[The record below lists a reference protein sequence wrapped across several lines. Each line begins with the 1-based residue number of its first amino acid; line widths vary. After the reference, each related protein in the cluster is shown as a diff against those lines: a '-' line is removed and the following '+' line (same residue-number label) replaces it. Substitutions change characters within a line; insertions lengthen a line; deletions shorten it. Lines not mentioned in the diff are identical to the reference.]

1 MFGLTPGSSD
11 SVLKRLFKCHVQM
24 GFYLSCGA
32 PGRGEISAQHKEWF
46 SVCEKK
52 NIFEKRTQVTRGIL
66 TNTEFNK
73 VLIT

>member
-11 SVLKRLFKCHVQM
+11 SVLKRLFKRHVQM

-46 SVCEKK
+46 SGREKK
-52 NIFEKRTQVTRGIL
+52 NIFEKKRTQVTRGIL
-66 TNTEFNK
+66 TNTEFNE
-73 VLIT
+73 V